1 MDNRD
6 RDYYERRR
14 NACLIN
20 AERARTPSIAK
31 LHRDFA
37 AHYARV
43 LGEAPSSRSD
53 NA

>member
-14 NACLIN
+14 NACLVN

-37 AHYARV
+37 AHYASLLAGDGGARRDT
-43 LGEAPSSRSD
+43 A
-53 NA
+53 